1 MLCYNLFEITRG
13 RLMSEHTHRHNK
25 EGPCHFSLMSLSAVK
40 RLLFVAV
47 PLLALWALV
56 VWAGGWL
63 G

>member
-1 MLCYNLFEITRG
+1 
-13 RLMSEHTHRHNK
+13 MSEHTHRHNK
-25 EGPCHFSLMSLSAVK
+25 EGSLMSLSAVK

-47 PLLALWALV
+47 PLLALWGLV

>member
-1 MLCYNLFEITRG
+1 
-13 RLMSEHTHRHNK
+13 MSEHTHRQNK

-40 RLLFVAV
+40 RLLFVTV
-47 PLLALWALV
+47 PLLVLWCLV